1 MGEGMI
7 KKFLELLG
15 LHNRYLKTPEMPV
28 SNLVLLAK
36 CCWWVART
44 IPHAVAFPGVPSAS
58 VLVREPLSWGCLSA
72 AVAVSGEGV
81 GRVGLSLLPCKKKEK
96 EKGLLAERGA

>member
-44 IPHAVAFPGVPSAS
+44 IPHAVAFPGVPGHLSWSAS
-58 VLVREPLSWGCLSA
+58 PCHG
-72 AVAVSGEGV
+72 GV
-81 GRVGLSLLPCKKKEK
+81 
-96 EKGLLAERGA
+96 